1 MSTDALL
8 ARHLRREFGKKRFV
22 AVDDISLR
30 IGAGEVL
37 CLLGP
42 NGAGKTTTVKMVSTL
57 LTPTSGSVLI
67 DGVDAV
73 ATPNVARSR
82 LGLVLGG
89 ERGFYLRAS
98 AQDNLL
104 FFADVLGVHRKHR
117 SLRVRDALEAV
128 GLADRGNDPVDE
140 FSRGMRQ
147 RLHIA
152 RALLNAPIL
161 LLLDEPTSGL
171 DPEIAREIRG
181 LIRDLATQGTAVLLT
196 THYLAEAE
204 ELASSLALIMSGKVL
219 IEGDVE
225 DVVERSG
232 VTTVT
237 TLSVDVLTER
247 DWLRI
252 RAIDGLGHIS
262 TEVREG
268 RTHLRLPWTS
278 SPSLDRLS
286 SELIAMCGVLPADL
300 ITRRASLEESYLA
313 LVGAQRTP

>member
-73 ATPNVARSR
+73 AV
-82 LGLVLGG
+82 
-89 ERGFYLRAS
+89 EIGFYLRAS